1 MKQTN
6 QATQLVANSNYE
18 HDWGYFEV
26 TKQNSK
32 RRVSTIRTAR
42 KAKDLYHAYLAKPV
56 VDLAAQNKETQI
68 ESTY

>member
-6 QATQLVANSNYE
+6 QATQLVVSTNYE

-56 VDLAAQNKETQI
+56 VDLAAQNKELQN
-68 ESTY
+68 ESTC